1 MLHIQLTKQ
10 INININYKK
19 KAQNDINK
27 PKYQL
32 LLSSKY
38 QKVQFLK
45 TSLESKQVKTS
56 LYFNIKTE
64 TANENFHS

>member
-1 MLHIQLTKQ
+1 MLHIQLTKE
-10 INININYKK
+10 ININVNYKK

-32 LLSSKY
+32 LPSSKY

-64 TANENFHS
+64 TANKNFHS

>member
-32 LLSSKY
+32 LPSSKY